1 MGKNIKIYS
10 MQDKEIDSII
20 ESLKKTFIKISERIS
35 YNNPFTMSDIVS
47 TNESNDDVKKLDI
60 LSNDYIIEELSKNL
74 NIKVLASE
82 ENSDLIYTDNKDGK
96 YFVTFDPLDGSSN
109 IDSNITIG
117 TIFGIFRA
125 ENIEECNLGDSIVS
139 AGYCLYGGSTQLVY
153 TKKDKIPVVNYYL
166 LDNKKDFIKISELK
180 IPKKGKTYAINE
192 SNKYIWF
199 NNKKYKDLV
208 DAFINTNYTLRWVGS
223 LVADAHRTI
232 IKGGFFSYPS
242 DTKQCGKLRLLYE
255 AIPFCFII
263 EQAGGKSYLDDD
275 LSDWKNT
282 KFPDN
287 IHLKTPLILAGEEED
302 KLIKKIFNYRKL
314 KPLIVPCLDFSDL
327 DKKVEN
333 VPLAPRA
340 NSSRVGFINDSC

>member
-117 TIFGIFRA
+117 TIFGIFTA
-125 ENIEECNLGDSIVS
+125 ENIEI
-139 AGYCLYGGSTQLVY
+139 Q
-153 TKKDKIPVVNYYL
+153 K
-166 LDNKKDFIKISELK
+166 
-180 IPKKGKTYAINE
+180 
-192 SNKYIWF
+192 
-199 NNKKYKDLV
+199 
-208 DAFINTNYTLRWVGS
+208 
-223 LVADAHRTI
+223 
-232 IKGGFFSYPS
+232 
-242 DTKQCGKLRLLYE
+242 
-255 AIPFCFII
+255 
-263 EQAGGKSYLDDD
+263 
-275 LSDWKNT
+275 
-282 KFPDN
+282 
-287 IHLKTPLILAGEEED
+287 
-302 KLIKKIFNYRKL
+302 
-314 KPLIVPCLDFSDL
+314 
-327 DKKVEN
+327 
-333 VPLAPRA
+333 
-340 NSSRVGFINDSC
+340 